1 MKKVISGNELYDNMT
16 KAINLICST
25 VKTTLGPKGC
35 NVIIDESNLSP
46 YITNDG
52 VTIANNICS
61 DDEVINAILTIT
73 KEASIKTNND
83 VGDGTTSTLVLLEKI
98 FNEGLKE
105 IKCGKNPMILK
116 KELHEDLEDIILE
129 INKYNKKPSNDD
141 LLKIATISGGNNKIG
156 ENVTKSYLK
165 SNEIE
170 IIEDTE
176 TYIEEINGYT
186 FDTIIAS
193 PYFFTYNK
201 ELSYNNSCIILFH
214 NDICS
219 TEEIAN
225 ILNYTINN
233 DRSLILVANDYS
245 ENFINETINLYL
257 DSDIKIC
264 LLKNPEYGIR
274 RYQLYEDLK
283 AITKANITND
293 IITINDIGTINT
305 IKINNE
311 NTNIMFTYDNDIK
324 NRIKEITKSGFDEY
338 YISQK
343 LAMFTSSLIKIHI
356 SANTDTER
364 KEMKMR
370 YDDALCAIREAKNGI
385 IPGSGLILYQISD
398 KCKNKIFK
406 NSLSAILDQILYNAG
421 LDENKIKDYIKSN
434 NFQKIYNI
442 INDMYESVDDTSV
455 LDPTSVVINSLVN
468 ATSIASM
475 LLTTTS
481 IIVNEH
487 IETHYTNEI

>member
-1 MKKVISGNELYDNMT
+1 
-16 KAINLICST
+16 
-25 VKTTLGPKGC
+25 
-35 NVIIDESNLSP
+35 
-46 YITNDG
+46 
-52 VTIANNICS
+52 
-61 DDEVINAILTIT
+61 
-73 KEASIKTNND
+73 
-83 VGDGTTSTLVLLEKI
+83 
-98 FNEGLKE
+98 
-105 IKCGKNPMILK
+105 
-116 KELHEDLEDIILE
+116 
-129 INKYNKKPSNDD
+129 
-141 LLKIATISGGNNKIG
+141 
-156 ENVTKSYLK
+156 
-165 SNEIE
+165 
-170 IIEDTE
+170 
-176 TYIEEINGYT
+176 
-186 FDTIIAS
+186 
-193 PYFFTYNK
+193 
-201 ELSYNNSCIILFH
+201 
-214 NDICS
+214 
-219 TEEIAN
+219 
-225 ILNYTINN
+225 
-233 DRSLILVANDYS
+233 
-245 ENFINETINLYL
+245 
-257 DSDIKIC
+257 
-264 LLKNPEYGIR
+264 
-274 RYQLYEDLK
+274 
-283 AITKANITND
+283 
-293 IITINDIGTINT
+293 
-305 IKINNE
+305 
-311 NTNIMFTYDNDIK
+311 MFTYDNDIK

-385 IPGSGLILYQISD
+385 IPGSGLILYQISN